1 MFSDIRFA
9 CRTSAK
15 SPGFA
20 LTSVAAL
27 ALGIGAN
34 SAIFS
39 LVNQLLLNPPGFS
52 TPERI
57 VAVRAKYDKLSLKSI
72 PLSAPDFADIRNSTQ
87 IFGHAA
93 LMGEGDFNY
102 TGGDVPERLQGASV
116 SVQWFSVFG
125 VKPYLGRPF
134 QPEEDVPNAH
144 PVVVLAH
151 GACKRLFAGNPGV
164 LGRPTR

>member
-1 MFSDIRFA
+1 MLSDIRCP
-9 CRTSAK
+9 CRTLAK

-20 LTSVAAL
+20 LTSIAAL

-39 LVNQLLLNPPGFS
+39 LVNQLLLNPPGFAN
-52 TPERI
+52 PQRI

-72 PLSAPDFADIRNSTQ
+72 PLSVPDFADIRNSAQ

-102 TGGDVPERLQGASV
+102 TGGDVPERLQGANV
-116 SVQWFSVFG
+116 SVQWFDVFSA
-125 VKPYLGRPF
+125 KPYLGRTF
-134 QPEEDVPNAH
+134 QPEEDAPN
-144 PVVVLAH
+144 
-151 GACKRLFAGNPGV
+151 
-164 LGRPTR
+164 

>member
-1 MFSDIRFA
+1 MLSDLRFA
-9 CRTSAK
+9 CRTLAK

-52 TPERI
+52 NPERI

-72 PLSAPDFADIRNSTQ
+72 PLSVPDFADVRNSTR
-87 IFGHAA
+87 IFGRVVYSRGSSVPSAA
-93 LMGEGDFNY
+93 
-102 TGGDVPERLQGASV
+102 TGHCNDL
-116 SVQWFSVFG
+116 
-125 VKPYLGRPF
+125 
-134 QPEEDVPNAH
+134 
-144 PVVVLAH
+144 
-151 GACKRLFAGNPGV
+151 
-164 LGRPTR
+164 